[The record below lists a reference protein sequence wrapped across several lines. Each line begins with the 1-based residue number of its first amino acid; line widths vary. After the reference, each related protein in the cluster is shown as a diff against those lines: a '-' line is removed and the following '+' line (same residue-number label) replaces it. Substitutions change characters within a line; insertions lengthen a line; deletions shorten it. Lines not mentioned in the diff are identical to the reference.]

1 MLVSCLCRVRQR
13 DFTHYVY
20 LCVCLHVRDMYAIC
34 ARYACVSAGTSLFHS
49 QGSAGTFSLS
59 RTTCMRQR
67 GHFQSFTLK
76 AARRHLGMSVCRRR
90 RSAGLQRV
98 EFVGL
103 LGFAFESGGLSRAA
117 RVCGPAVLW
126 PCGPAVL
133 WSCGCV
139 LCCHAVSDA
148 CARPGT
154 APHHLLAAATR
165 EVALVALVFLSA
177 HLSLV
182 ALEAWRWR
190 LGAGG
195 LALEA
200 WRWRLGA
207 GGLVARRR
215 ASPCSRRDAP
225 VLYQCLSLLALLLA
239 RRGAAW
245 LGVACGVA
253 SECSAGFGCRGPKKR
268 RRADT
273 EDEDTRGRRA
283 AGSATWRHVLVR
295 LHTRFVRCALLE
307 HKPPELA

>member
-1 MLVSCLCRVRQR
+1 
-13 DFTHYVY
+13 
-20 LCVCLHVRDMYAIC
+20 MYAIC
-34 ARYACVSAGTSLFHS
+34 MRQRGHFQAARHFHALHACGSVALSVFHALHAC
-49 QGSAGTFSLS
+49 GSAGTFSLS
-59 RTTCMRQR
+59 LSRQR
-67 GHFQSFTLK
+67 CGTW
-76 AARRHLGMSVCRRR
+76 ACRRR
-90 RSAGLQRV
+90 RFAGLQRV
-98 EFVGL
+98 RVCWSLFEFVGVCV
-103 LGFAFESGGLSRAA
+103 ESGGLSRAA
-117 RVCGPAVLW
+117 RVCGPAVLR
-126 PCGPAVL
+126 PCG
-133 WSCGCV
+133 CG

-200 WRWRLGA
+200 SWP
-207 GGLVARRR
+207 VAMRRR
-215 ASPCSRRDAP
+215 ALGAVPP
-225 VLYQCLSLLALLLA
+225 VLVAL
-239 RRGAAW
+239 GAAW
-245 LGVACGVA
+245 LGVACGVV
-253 SECSAGFGCRGPKKR
+253 SAGFGCRGPKKR

-273 EDEDTRGRRA
+273 EDEDTRKRPA

-307 HKPPELA
+307 HKPHELHELPELTS